1 MKRTFG
7 LLTGAKV
14 ALGWFCAHTR
24 RQRACALFR
33 SIGLL
38 PWWPVVWSEPDVCS
52 GSARNNPSRQISTT
66 GHAVKRR
73 VPMRRLAPAARRFC
87 FSAHEVGHGLIVR

>member
-38 PWWPVVWSEPDVCS
+38 PSWPVVWSEPDVYS
-52 GSARNNPSRQISTT
+52 GSARNNPGRQDFEDGSRGQAQSP
-66 GHAVKRR
+66 HA
-73 VPMRRLAPAARRFC
+73 P
-87 FSAHEVGHGLIVR
+87 VGSGRPTFLFLCP